1 MRCDAMR
8 MRWRMH
14 GLCNWTVRPSI
25 RSKRGLVRA
34 CVITQMH
41 QKYCKIPIEDTRNNS
56 PPLKIYV
63 TIPRHRQAKR
73 DHFYCIT
80 RP

>member
-1 MRCDAMR
+1 MRCDAYAMAHA
-8 MRWRMH
+8 W
-14 GLCNWTVRPSI
+14 LVQLDRPSVHPI
-25 RSKRGLVRA
+25 KAWLGA